1 MICHS
6 MRDDKETELMFIMK
20 LIGKLLVV
28 ICIIVLSGLC
38 LGAKVLE
45 NVGARVAGFVLTILG
60 VLALMAVISSNW
72 FALTV
77 FGVLAIG
84 LVSVLFGVA
93 TLEAIIEIGK
103 DTLKCRL

>member
-6 MRDDKETELMFIMK
+6 MRDSREMVIMFIMK
-20 LIGKLLVV
+20 LLGKLLVV
-28 ICIIVLSGLC
+28 ICIIALSGLC

-45 NVGARVAGFVLTILG
+45 NVGARVAGFILMILG

-77 FGVLAIG
+77 FVVLAIG
-84 LVSVLFGVA
+84 VVMVLFGVA

>member
-6 MRDDKETELMFIMK
+6 VRDSREMVIMFIMK
-20 LIGKLLVV
+20 LLGKLLVA

-45 NVGARVAGFVLTILG
+45 NVGARVVGFILMILG

-77 FGVLAIG
+77 FGVIAIG
-84 LVSVLFGVA
+84 VVATLFGVA

-103 DTLKCRL
+103 DTLKYRL

>member
-1 MICHS
+1 M
-6 MRDDKETELMFIMK
+6 
-20 LIGKLLVV
+20 LIIKFFEKLLVV

-45 NVGARVAGFVLTILG
+45 NVGARVAGLVLTILG
-60 VLALMAVISSNW
+60 VLALMAVVSSNW
-72 FALTV
+72 FAFTV

-84 LVSVLFGVA
+84 VVTVLFGVA